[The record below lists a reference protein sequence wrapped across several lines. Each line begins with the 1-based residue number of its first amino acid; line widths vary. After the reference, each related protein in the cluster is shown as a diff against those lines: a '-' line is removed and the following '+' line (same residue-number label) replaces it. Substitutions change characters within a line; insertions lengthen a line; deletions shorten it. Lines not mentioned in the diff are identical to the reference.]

1 MRVILSTWHLKYSG
15 GVTTLFISSRVV
27 LLSQGAEGDIWTRE
41 RGGNGGGQ
49 SIA

>member
-15 GVTTLFISSRVV
+15 GVATMFFLSLVV
-27 LLSQGAEGDIWTRE
+27 LLSQGAEGDIWTQE

-49 SIA
+49 SIT